1 MIRILTVI
9 GARPQF
15 IKASAL
21 SRMIRTEF
29 GDRLQEIILHTGQH
43 YDTNMSDIF
52 FHELGIPE
60 PHIRLNIKSDLQG
73 EQSGLMIQGIEQAI
87 LDEKPDLVLVYG
99 DTNSTL
105 AAAIAATKL
114 HLPLAHVE
122 AGLRSYNKAMPEEI
136 NRIVADH
143 CATFLFAPTETA
155 LHNLKKE
162 GFAPAQRPPA
172 DADHPLVLL
181 SGDVMYDNALYFKDH
196 QSADLSIM
204 LKDMRDREFV
214 LLTLHR
220 AENTEDPGT
229 LAEILETLDSI
240 AKEEQFTVLFP
251 VHPRTRKLIQAWE
264 INTGDSIVSCDP
276 LSYFEMM
283 QMERHAL
290 MIFTDSGGVQKE
302 ACFHRKKCLVLRNET
317 EWTELA
323 DHGMLEVAGVS
334 EASIRNHYEM
344 LKSRFISDFP
354 LPYGNGDAARKICCS
369 LIEYL

>member
-1 MIRILTVI
+1 MIRLLTVI

-21 SRMIRTEF
+21 SRMISAEF
-29 GDRLQEIILHTGQH
+29 SDRIQEFILHTGQH
-43 YDTNMSDIF
+43 YDTNMSEVF
-52 FHELGIPE
+52 FQELGIPE

-73 EQSGLMIQGIEQAI
+73 EQSGLMMQGIEQAI
-87 LDEKPDLVLVYG
+87 LSEKPDVVLVYG

-105 AAAIAATKL
+105 AAALSASKL
-114 HLPLAHVE
+114 HVPLAHVE

-155 LHNLKKE
+155 LHNLEKE
-162 GFAPAQRPPA
+162 GFMAAQRPPA
-172 DADHPLVLL
+172 DADQPLILL

-196 QSADLSIM
+196 QLANLSPQ
-204 LKDMRDREFV
+204 LRDMQEREFI

-220 AENTEDPGT
+220 AENTEDPGA

-240 AKEEQFTVLFP
+240 AREENFAILFP
-251 VHPRTRKLIQAWE
+251 VHPRTRKMMQAWK
-264 INTGDSIVSCDP
+264 IVPGDSIVSCDP

-283 QMERHAL
+283 QTERHAL

-302 ACFHRKKCLVLRNET
+302 ACFHGKKCLVLRNET

-323 DHGMLEVAGVS
+323 EHGMLEVAGVS
-334 EASIRNHYEM
+334 EASIRHHYEL

-354 LPYGNGDAARKICCS
+354 FPYGNGNAARKICSS